1 MNDSVSRV
9 CAVAVCAALIAV
21 VPGCTASTRTDSAS
35 SYLMVDSFLAAS
47 GVKPDTFGGSLASD
61 VLTYV
66 KKDVGGV
73 QVLVPTVF
81 EDAAQATFRLGMKD
95 PGTGTTPT
103 APSSANYITLT
114 QYHVNFL
121 RSDGRNTAGVDV
133 PHPFDGAITLTVGAS
148 TAVTSITLVR
158 LQAKSESP
166 LKALVGGN
174 GSFAIAT
181 VAEVTFYG
189 KDQAGRQV
197 SVVARIS
204 VNFADWGDP
213 S

>member
-1 MNDSVSRV
+1 MTNRV
-9 CAVAVCAALIAV
+9 FRLCTAAVGAASLV
-21 VPGCTASTRTDSAS
+21 VLPGCTANTRNDSAS
-35 SYLMVDSFLAAS
+35 SYLIVDSFLAAS
-47 GVKPDTFGGSLASD
+47 GVKPDTFGGTLASD

-81 EDAAQATFRLGMKD
+81 EDSAQVTLRLGMKD
-95 PGTGTTPT
+95 PGTATTPT
-103 APSSANYITLT
+103 SPSSANYITLT

-121 RSDGRNTAGVDV
+121 RSDGRNTPGVDV
-133 PHPFDGAITLTVGAS
+133 PYPFDGAVTVTVGAS
-148 TAVTSITLVR
+148 TAVAAMTLVR

-166 LKALVGGN
+166 LKALAGGN
-174 GSFAIAT
+174 GSFAIST

-189 KDQAGRQV
+189 RDQAGREV